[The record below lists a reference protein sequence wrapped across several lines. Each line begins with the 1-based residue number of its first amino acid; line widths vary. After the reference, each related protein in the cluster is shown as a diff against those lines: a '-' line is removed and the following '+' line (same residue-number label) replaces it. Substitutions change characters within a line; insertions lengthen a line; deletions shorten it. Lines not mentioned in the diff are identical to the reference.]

1 MFEENA
7 LTSYLC
13 DQAAIVSL
21 GDDLVLL
28 DIRRNAYFC
37 LPGGASLVRVAPS
50 GVRIDDADLAAE
62 LSAVGL
68 LSDAGGTR
76 PMIPV
81 PRPARDLGLKVAER
95 PRATDV
101 TLILAAWAT
110 MFIDYHPRAF
120 GQVVRIAQAG
130 RSERLI
136 AEPACTP
143 GSDLA
148 ALVAAFERLLPWLP
162 FQGVCFYR
170 AFLLL
175 RVLRWRGFDARWV
188 FGVRTWPFMAHCWLQ
203 VGDAVL
209 DDTADRLEAFKPIL
223 VV

>member
-1 MFEENA
+1 LA
-7 LTSYLC
+7 SYLS
-13 DQAAIVSL
+13 DRAAVASL

-28 DIRRNAYFC
+28 DARRNAYFC
-37 LPGGASLVRVAPS
+37 LPGAASLVRIEPS

-101 TLILAAWAT
+101 ALILAAWAT
-110 MFIDYHPRAF
+110 MFIDYHPRSF
-120 GQVVRIAQAG
+120 DHVLRSAQAG
-130 RSERLI
+130 RSGRLS
-136 AEPACTP
+136 ADASCAP
-143 GSDLA
+143 GCDLA
-148 ALVAAFERLLPWLP
+148 CLVATFERLLPWLP

-203 VGDAVL
+203 VGDVVL

>member
-1 MFEENA
+1 M
-7 LTSYLC
+7 TSYLC
-13 DQAAIVSL
+13 DQAAVVSL

-37 LPGGASLVRVAPS
+37 LPGAAPLVRVAPS
-50 GVRIDDADLAAE
+50 GVRVEDRDLAAE
-62 LSAVGL
+62 LSAAGL
-68 LSDAGGTR
+68 LSEEAGAR
-76 PMIPV
+76 PMILV
-81 PRPARDLGLKVAER
+81 PRPTRDLGLTVAER
-95 PRATDV
+95 LRARDV
-101 TLILAAWAT
+101 ALILAAWAT
-110 MFIDYHPRAF
+110 MFVDYHPRAF

-130 RSERLI
+130 RSERLA
-136 AEPACTP
+136 AEPTCAQ

-188 FGVRTWPFMAHCWLQ
+188 FGVRIWPFMAHCWLQ

>member
-1 MFEENA
+1 MA
-7 LTSYLC
+7 SYLS
-13 DQAAIVSL
+13 DQAAVVAL

-28 DIRRNAYFC
+28 DARRNAYFC
-37 LPGGASLVRVAPS
+37 LPAAASLVRIDPT

-62 LSAVGL
+62 LSEAGL
-68 LSDAGGTR
+68 LSDAAGTR

-95 PRATDV
+95 LRVVDV
-101 TLILAAWAT
+101 VLILAAWAT
-110 MFIDYHPRAF
+110 MFIDYHPRPF
-120 GQVVRIAQAG
+120 GHVVRTARAR
-130 RSERLI
+130 RSECS
-136 AEPACTP
+136 AGEAPCEP
-143 GSDLA
+143 GSDLV
-148 ALVAAFERLLPWLP
+148 ALVATFERLLPWLP

-175 RVLRWRGFDARWV
+175 RVLRWRGHDARWV

-203 VGDAVL
+203 VGDLVL
-209 DDTADRLEAFKPIL
+209 DDTADRLETFKPIL

>member
-1 MFEENA
+1 MA
-7 LTSYLC
+7 SYLS
-13 DQAAIVSL
+13 DQAAIVGL

-28 DIRRNAYFC
+28 DTCRNAYFC
-37 LPGGASLVRVAPS
+37 LPGAASLVRIEPT

-62 LSAVGL
+62 LSAAGL
-68 LSDAGGTR
+68 LSDAAGTR
-76 PMIPV
+76 PMILV

-95 PRATDV
+95 LRVADV
-101 TLILAAWAT
+101 VLILAAWAT
-110 MFIDYHPRAF
+110 MFIDYHPRPF
-120 GQVVRIAQAG
+120 GHVVRTARAG
-130 RSERLI
+130 RSGRPEDD
-136 AEPACTP
+136 AACE
-143 GSDLA
+143 SRHDLA
-148 ALVAAFERLLPWLP
+148 RLAATFERLLPWLP

-175 RVLRWRGFDARWV
+175 RVLRWRGLDARWV

-203 VGDAVL
+203 VGDLVL